1 MIREALCVRLG
12 HYWIRQAFEDQ
23 ASYLACLYCG
33 ARYESSGPGADHPGP
48 ATPE

>member
-1 MIREALCVRLG
+1 MTREPQCVHLG

-23 ASYLACLYCG
+23 ASYLACLCCG
-33 ARYESSGPGADHPGP
+33 SRYESSGPGAGNPGP